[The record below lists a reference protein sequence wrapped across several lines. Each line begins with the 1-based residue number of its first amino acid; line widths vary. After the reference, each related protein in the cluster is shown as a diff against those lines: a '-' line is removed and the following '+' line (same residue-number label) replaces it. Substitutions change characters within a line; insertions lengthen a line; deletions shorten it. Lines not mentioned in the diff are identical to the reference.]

1 MSVEEDLEN
10 TFTEQEQSMVY
21 KDIIRKGKY
30 DSCTKEF
37 VVFTNQKG
45 KHIKVQF
52 TFSWS
57 YDEDGGGFQYSEL
70 SNFSGHGRYKEE
82 TRKWLENYCKE
93 NFPDLHH
100 MSY

>member
-1 MSVEEDLEN
+1 MSAEEDLGN
-10 TFTEQEQSMVY
+10 TFQEQEQSMVY
-21 KDIIRKGKY
+21 KEKIRKRKY
-30 DSCTKEF
+30 DCRTKEF

-45 KHIKVQF
+45 KHVKVHF
-52 TFSWS
+52 LFDWS
-57 YDEDGGGFQYSEL
+57 YDEDGSGFQYSEL

-82 TRKWLENYCKE
+82 TRKWLEKYCKD